1 MFILTKIAEQFEFDR
16 EYTGKE
22 VDVILKEIF
31 DDYVS
36 LRRSLIEYGFFN
48 RTADGS
54 NVLETSMIVTL
65 FSGRPKS
72 MIQYCRDSL
81 RMIAKKAG
89 I

>member
-48 RTADGS
+48 RTTDGS
-54 NVLETSMIVTL
+54 
-65 FSGRPKS
+65 K
-72 MIQYCRDSL
+72 YWKL
-81 RMIAKKAG
+81 R
-89 I
+89 

>member
-22 VDVILKEIF
+22 VDVILKENF

-54 NVLETSMIVTL
+54 
-65 FSGRPKS
+65 K
-72 MIQYCRDSL
+72 YWKL
-81 RMIAKKAG
+81 R
-89 I
+89 

>member
-36 LRRSLIEYGFFN
+36 LRRSLI
-48 RTADGS
+48 
-54 NVLETSMIVTL
+54 
-65 FSGRPKS
+65 
-72 MIQYCRDSL
+72 
-81 RMIAKKAG
+81 
-89 I
+89 

>member
-36 LRRSLIEYGFFN
+36 LRRSLIEYGFLTAQRMAASTGNFDDSN
-48 RTADGS
+48 FIFRTTEKHDS
-54 NVLETSMIVTL
+54 VL
-65 FSGRPKS
+65 
-72 MIQYCRDSL
+72 
-81 RMIAKKAG
+81 
-89 I
+89 

>member
-36 LRRSLIEYGFFN
+36 LRRSLIEYAFFN

-54 NVLETSMIVTL
+54 
-65 FSGRPKS
+65 K
-72 MIQYCRDSL
+72 YWKL
-81 RMIAKKAG
+81 R
-89 I
+89 